1 MDEKH
6 IMFLC
11 DKKKDCNHEF
21 GCGLTC
27 RHTADPEHAANETH
41 TTFLRDSHDPNLWWE
56 CDPDE

>member
-1 MDEKH
+1 MNEKS

-11 DKKKDCNHEF
+11 DKKKE
-21 GCGLTC
+21 C
-27 RHTADPEHAANETH
+27 RHTADPEHAVRETH